1 MAFRADVFAWFPDGK
16 IERISPGDGIY
27 YQACIHPDGT
37 HAVFYGG
44 ASGPVRVWR
53 TDLATLDCEALT
65 EPGTGAVHPVYS
77 WDGRQIAFA
86 SDRGTQQ
93 LRTTVEEMTPLG
105 PNVREMVVNLFAMN
119 ADGSEV
125 RQITRGSHRDHR
137 PCCSPDGETLVFVSD
152 RAGPPR
158 LWTVAI
164 HGEAEPAPLQKD
176 GWGYRPWF
184 SADGESVYFF
194 TDVEGRHRICRMS
207 IHDGSW
213 EPLAN
218 DDRGR
223 SHGPFF
229 EWGRPQL
236 LIHSTRGGEEHSL
249 WEVPLDGSEPRM
261 LRPPGLEGHMA
272 HGTRARN
279 GVITFDVP
287 EL

>member
-1 MAFRADVFAWFPDGK
+1 
-16 IERISPGDGIY
+16 
-27 YQACIHPDGT
+27 
-37 HAVFYGG
+37 
-44 ASGPVRVWR
+44 
-53 TDLATLDCEALT
+53 
-65 EPGTGAVHPVYS
+65 
-77 WDGRQIAFA
+77 
-86 SDRGTQQ
+86 
-93 LRTTVEEMTPLG
+93 MTPLG
-105 PNVREMVVNLFAMN
+105 PNVREMAVNLFAMN
-119 ADGSEV
+119 TDGSEV
-125 RQITRGSHRDHR
+125 RQITRDSHRDHR
-137 PCCSPDGETLVFVSD
+137 PCFSPDGETLVFVSD

-158 LWTVAI
+158 LWTVAS

-213 EPLAN
+213 EPLVN
-218 DDRGR
+218 DDQGR

-229 EWGRPQL
+229 EWSRPQL

-249 WEVPLDGSEPRM
+249 WEVPLDGSELRM
-261 LRPPGLEGHMA
+261 LRPPGFEGHMA